1 MQLTPHFTLAELT
14 RSDTARRLGIDNTP
28 TRHHLANLHVLAA
41 KLEEVRALLGKPIII
56 TSGYRSPA
64 LNRAVDGSATSSHCE
79 GLAADFHCPGFGA
92 DQAVVQVIADSA
104 LEFDQLIFEQ
114 SKGGSTWTHL
124 GVDSRMRREVKS
136 WRSGRGFRSGVVRI
150 A

>member
-1 MQLTPHFTLAELT
+1 MKLSEHFTLAEFT
-14 RSDTARRLGIDNTP
+14 RSDTARMLGIDNTP

-41 KLEEVRALLGKPIII
+41 KLEEVRALLGNHPIVI

-64 LNRAVDGSATSSHCE
+64 LNAAVDGSATSSHCE
-79 GLAADFHCPGFGA
+79 GLAADFHVPAFGP
-92 DQAVVQVIADSA
+92 DQAVAQAIADSA

-114 SKGGSTWTHL
+114 ARTTWVHF
-124 GVDSRMRREVKS
+124 GVGDRMRREVLS
-136 WRSGRGFRSGVVRI
+136 WRSGRGYQRGIVRI

>member
-1 MQLTPHFTLAELT
+1 MQLTKHFSLAELT
-14 RSDTARRLGIDNTP
+14 RSDTALRLGIDNTP

-41 KLEEVRALLGKPIII
+41 KLEEVRALLGHPIII

-64 LNRAVDGSATSSHCE
+64 LNQAVDGSATSSHRE
-79 GLAADFHCPGFGA
+79 GLAADFHCPGFGP
-92 DQAVVQVIADSA
+92 DQAVAQAIADSA

-114 SKGGSTWTHL
+114 ARTHWVHL
-124 GVDSRMRREVKS
+124 GVDPRMRREVLS
-136 WRSGRGFRSGVVRI
+136 WRPGRGYQRGIVRI

>member
-1 MQLTPHFTLAELT
+1 MKLSDHFVLAEFT

-41 KLEEVRALLGKPIII
+41 KLEEVRALFSRPIII

-64 LNRAVDGSATSSHCE
+64 LNAAVDGSATSSHCE
-79 GLAADFHCPGFGA
+79 GLAADFHVPGFGP
-92 DQAVVQVIADSA
+92 DQAVAQAIADSA

-114 SKGGSTWTHL
+114 ARTHWVHL
-124 GVDSRMRREVKS
+124 GVGDRMRREVLS
-136 WRSGRGFRSGVVRI
+136 WRSGRGYQRGIVRI

>member
-1 MQLTPHFTLAELT
+1 MQLTPHFTLAEFT
-14 RSDTARRLGIDNTP
+14 RSDTAARLGIDNTP

-41 KLEEVRALLGKPIII
+41 KLEEVRALLGCPIII

-64 LNRAVDGSATSSHCE
+64 LNTAVDGSSTSSHCE
-79 GLAADFHCPGFGA
+79 GLAADFHAPAFGP
-92 DQAVVQVIADSA
+92 DQAVAQAIADSA

-114 SKGGSTWTHL
+114 ARTHWVHL
-124 GVDSRMRREVKS
+124 GVGDRMRREVLS
-136 WRSGRGFRSGVVRI
+136 WRSGRGYQSGIARI

>member
-1 MQLTPHFTLAELT
+1 MNLSDHFALVEFT
-14 RSDTARRLGIDNTP
+14 RSGTAARLGIDNTP
-28 TRHHLANLHVLAA
+28 GRHHLANLHVLAA
-41 KLEEVRALLGKPIII
+41 KLEEVRALLGHPIII

-79 GLAADFHCPGFGA
+79 GLAADFHVPDFGA
-92 DQAVVQVIADSA
+92 DQAVAQAIADSA

-114 SKGGSTWTHL
+114 ARTHWIHL
-124 GVDSRMRREVKS
+124 GIGDRMRREVLS
-136 WRSGRGFRSGVVRI
+136 WRSGRGYQRGIVRI

>member
-1 MQLTPHFTLAELT
+1 MQLTQHFALAEFT
-14 RSDTARRLGIDNTP
+14 RSDTALRLGIDNTP

-41 KLEEVRALLGKPIII
+41 KLEEVRALFGKPIII

-64 LNRAVDGSATSSHCE
+64 LNAAVDGSATSSHCE
-79 GLAADFHCPGFGA
+79 GLAADFHIPAFGP
-92 DQAVVQVIADSA
+92 DQAVAQAIADSA

-114 SKGGSTWTHL
+114 ARTHWVHL
-124 GVDSRMRREVKS
+124 GVGDRMRREVLS
-136 WRSGRGFRSGVVRI
+136 WRSGRGYQRGIVRI